1 MRGHGRDLERG
12 ATPLLDKPGLHA
24 FAISIRSKFDAAS
37 VNDYMRRRWCGIAL
51 DVRHRHHRKT
61 EFFVRF
67 ERIAAGAAKSA
78 KPTLLEQARAPV
90 AVVRSRGRPL
100 LVLALRSHQRRF
112 GLHLS
117 R

>member
-1 MRGHGRDLERG
+1 MRRHGRDLERV

-24 FAISIRSKFDAAS
+24 FAISIRSKFEAAS
-37 VNDYMRRRWCGIAL
+37 VNDYMRRLWCGIAL

-78 KPTLLEQARAPV
+78 KPTLLASQAPV
-90 AVVRSRGRPL
+90 AVVTRPGRRRAVRGLP
-100 LVLALRSHQRRF
+100 SHQRRL
-112 GLHLS
+112 GIH
-117 R
+117 

>member
-1 MRGHGRDLERG
+1 MRGHGRDLERV

-78 KPTLLEQARAPV
+78 KPTLLASQASV
-90 AVVRSRGRPL
+90 AVVRGRGRL
-100 LVLALRSHQRRF
+100 LVVRALPSHQRRF
-112 GLHLS
+112 GLHVS